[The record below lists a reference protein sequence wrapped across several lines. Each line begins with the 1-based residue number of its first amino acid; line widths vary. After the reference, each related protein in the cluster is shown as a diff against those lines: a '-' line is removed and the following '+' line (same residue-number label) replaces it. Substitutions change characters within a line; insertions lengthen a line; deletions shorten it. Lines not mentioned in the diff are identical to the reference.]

1 MQERTDSPRRWTA
14 ALVALLMAHF
24 VLGVVYSVVTP
35 LWEAP
40 DEWGHYAYINYV
52 ATEKRLSPPGDSLDV
67 EFDES
72 EQPPLYYALGGLATF
87 WIDARD
93 WSPPQINP
101 YARTG
106 TGIGGLNFAVHT
118 SEEQF
123 PYHGW
128 VLAAHIARLLSVIIG
143 TVMVWLT
150 YRLARKL
157 SDDTEWLA
165 LTAAAIVAF
174 WPQVLF
180 VGSVISNDI
189 LAACCGVWVMLAVVK
204 VMQDW
209 PPRFHHLVELGLAIA
224 VALLSKYT
232 ALAFLLLLPLVI
244 AVLAIKA
251 IAKREFSP
259 RFWGA
264 TGAVLLVIL
273 GVGGWWYVR
282 NLLRSGSPILRY
294 EYLVKSL
301 ALLWQDP
308 GFLGARLMP
317 TNLLD
322 TLRYVF
328 TTFTASFGWGNVE
341 AAQWVYIFFALLL
354 LAGGVG
360 FAAWLVR
367 RRRVPRLR
375 AWGWPIVAAICILLP
390 ATYHVLYKGTIF
402 LRGRIILGVLPPL
415 AIFAALGLG
424 HWLPQAWQRRLPW
437 ILGAALLCIAA
448 VIPFLYIAPVYAP
461 PPTLAPDQLKSLS
474 NPLYAQFGD
483 DLELLGYEY
492 GHDGRYS
499 LGEFLEIRTY
509 WRALRAMDTNYTV
522 RWSILDAEGTQRGG
536 AELYPGW
543 GNYATSLWEPGQI
556 VCDTYRILISPQT
569 PSPGIARAAV
579 IVFDAA
585 SDTPLPVTSPQG
597 QFLGFQV
604 SLGPFKLAEGAV
616 VRDIA
621 TDAEYILADQIALLE
636 YRVERKPV
644 SSAEALVLSLTWQ
657 AIAPVPRDYTVFAHL
672 LDEGGEIVSQSDV
685 QPRGG
690 TYPTS
695 FWDVGEVVTD
705 EMVIPLPDG
714 AALQKYTLRLGMYD
728 LDTLE
733 PLPVYDAYGQR
744 ISDDAMILPLP

>member
-1 MQERTDSPRRWTA
+1 MQEKTASPRKWTL
-14 ALVALLMAHF
+14 ALATLLVAHF
-24 VLGVVYSVVTP
+24 VLGVIYSVVIP

-40 DEWGHYAYINYV
+40 DEWGHYAYVNYV
-52 ATEKRLSPPGDSLDV
+52 ATEKRLSPPGHSLDV

-93 WSPPQINP
+93 WSPPDVNP

-118 SEEQF
+118 SEEAF

-128 VLAAHIARLLSVIIG
+128 ALAAHVARVLSVIIS

-150 YRLARKL
+150 HRLARRL
-157 SDDTEWLA
+157 SHDTEWLA
-165 LTAAAIVAF
+165 LTATAIVAF
-174 WPQVLF
+174 WPQLLF
-180 VGSVISNDI
+180 VGSVITNDI

-204 VMQDW
+204 VMQSW

-224 VALLSKYT
+224 FALLSKYT

-244 AVLAIKA
+244 VALAIKA
-251 IAKREFSP
+251 AARREFSP

-264 TGAVLLVIL
+264 TGAVVLVVL
-273 GVGGWWYVR
+273 GAGGWWYAR
-282 NLLRSGSPILRY
+282 NLLRSGSPLLRY
-294 EYLVKSL
+294 EYLLESL

-308 GFLGARLMP
+308 GFLGARLKP

-341 AAQWVYIFFALLL
+341 AAPWVYASFALLL

-360 FAAWLVR
+360 FAAWLAR
-367 RRRVPRLR
+367 RRNPRLR
-375 AWGWPIVAAICILLP
+375 GWAWLVVVAICILLP

-402 LRGRIILGVLPPL
+402 LRGRIVLGVLPPL
-415 AIFAALGLG
+415 AIFTALGLG
-424 HWLPQAWQRRLPW
+424 HWLPPVWQRRLPW
-437 ILGAALLCIAA
+437 LLGSLLLGIAA
-448 VIPFLYIAPVYAP
+448 VLPFLYIAPVYAP
-461 PPTLAPDQLKSLS
+461 PPTLAPDQLTDLA
-474 NPLYAQFGD
+474 NPLYARFGD
-483 DLELLGYEY
+483 ELELLGYGY
-492 GHDGRYS
+492 GRGGRYNP
-499 LGEFLEIRTY
+499 GDHLEIRTY
-509 WRALRAMDTNYTV
+509 WRALRPMDTNYTM
-522 RWSILDAEGTQRGG
+522 RWTVLDAEGTPQG
-536 AELYPGW
+536 AVELYPGW

-556 VCDTYRILISPQT
+556 VCDTYRIPIGPET

-579 IVFDAA
+579 TVFDAA
-585 SDTPLPVTSPQG
+585 SDVPLSITNPQG
-597 QFLGFQV
+597 HFLGYQL
-604 SLGPFKLAEGAV
+604 SLSPFKLAEGAV

-621 TDAEYILADQIALLE
+621 TDAEYILAEQIALLD
-636 YRVERKPV
+636 YRVERKTL
-644 SSAEALVLSLTWQ
+644 SSAEAVVLSLTWQ
-657 AIAPVPRDYTVFAHL
+657 AVAPISLDYTAFAHL
-672 LDEGGEIVSQSDV
+672 LDERGEIAAQADV

-690 TYPTS
+690 AYPTS

-705 EMVIPLPDG
+705 EMVIPLPAG
-714 AALQKYTLRLGMYD
+714 VSLQGYTLRLGMYQ
-728 LDTLE
+728 LDTLQ

-744 ISDDAMILPLP
+744 ISDDAMILPVP